1 MKKRLLSLTL
11 VLIMICSLFAA
22 IPVSAASMF
31 SDINGHWAQETIEE
45 LAGKGIINGKG
56 EGLYDP
62 EGNVTRAEFSK
73 LLTCI
78 AGNNFESVDGEL
90 IDVPKDAWFN
100 PYVYEALKQCIFY
113 INELNG
119 GYFLPDSSADRETV
133 AVWAVRLLGVE
144 GDSDTTPF
152 ADNTSI
158 DNKIAVA
165 TAYNQGI
172 ISGDAGTGK
181 FRPDDP
187 LTRAEAATIIKR
199 VMNRYQEINGVRVAK
214 NEVDFNDTI
223 SQFEA
228 TEDMNVLVS
237 ADEEKG
243 TFVFKKINDD
253 IKNLKVGDLFLIKP
267 CDAIPTGVAI
277 KVYDIKIEG
286 DKATI
291 TQGDIKLED
300 VIDEI
305 DISDQVL
312 LSPEHIVEGSL
323 AEGVTLVYA
332 DSDGNDNYLA
342 YNDDN
347 ILADASV
354 SKGPKVKLGDSEYS
368 VNKSYGTDGKFS
380 INFSLAE
387 TIYKNSDDDASVKLS
402 VEGAI
407 KDFAVNC
414 DISGKKASDIKIKL
428 TETHTEELSV
438 EVSGSKKWDKL
449 KTENVEGRY
458 DRSYQND
465 PLGFGTTNGQVTPGL
480 KKDRDA
486 LRDEIY
492 KLWQS
497 ELGKSKGD
505 LRKDKQF
512 KKDLKLASVNIP
524 IAAVPGLF
532 VIFDINLTVKL
543 TGEISATISGAQ
555 TVTRGVEYTPKSG
568 ASKISK
574 TDQEWGST
582 LAGEFDGRVGASV
595 RGGLTYLYILTVD
608 AGIEGGL
615 GINAS
620 TEITGNMKLEDD
632 GTITLTSDVPFMDAI
647 TAEIE
652 KGQTRVSEIHTCDI
666 CADLVLYGYLSI
678 DAKAK
683 LGYGIFEFT
692 LFDPSWDILNKDNA
706 KIATGYL
713 YIDFDADPFMGFGF
727 GQCVNKFVT
736 PRINKQ
742 SEDKECKLND
752 DLTLSVRVNDKT
764 VAEKASGQGLLT
776 TKNGSYIYQWYKDNI
791 AIDGAESN
799 IYQIE
804 SMSDNDFGTYKCI
817 VALEEMPNIY
827 TISDEIKITEEA
839 KAEEEQKEEKAD
851 AKTVTKTGSVSESKN
866 SSFTFMPTDTGSYH
880 FKNNQGSVVII
891 NINGEYKSNEGYY
904 ELVGGHAY
912 TVNVEWGFEDTDY
925 AIQITGPI
933 TY

>member
-1 MKKRLLSLTL
+1 MKKRLLSLAL
-11 VLIMICSLFAA
+11 VLTMICSLFAA

-31 SDINGHWAQETIEE
+31 TDVNGHWAQATIEE
-45 LAGKGIINGKG
+45 LASKGIVNGKG
-56 EGLYDP
+56 AGLYDP
-62 EGNVTRAEFSK
+62 EGKVTRAEFSK
-73 LLTCI
+73 LLICI
-78 AGNNFESVDGEL
+78 VGNSFESVDGEL
-90 IDVPKDAWFN
+90 LDVPKDAWFN
-100 PYVYEALKQCIFY
+100 PYVYEALKQSIFY

-119 GYFLPDSSADRETV
+119 GYFLPNDAADRETV

-144 GDSDTTPF
+144 GDSNSTPF
-152 ADNTSI
+152 VDNASI
-158 DNKIAVA
+158 DNKVAVA

-199 VMNRYQEINGVRVAK
+199 VMNRYQEINGVRAAK
-214 NEVDFNDTI
+214 NEVDFNDSI
-223 SQFEA
+223 PQFEA
-228 TEDMNVLVS
+228 TEEMNVLVS
-237 ADEEKG
+237 VDEEKG
-243 TFVFKKINDD
+243 IFVFDKINDD
-253 IKNLKVGDLFLIKP
+253 IKDLKVGDLFLIKP

-277 KVYDIKIEG
+277 KVHEIKIEG
-286 DKATI
+286 NKATI

-305 DISDQVL
+305 DIADQVSL
-312 LSPEHIVEGSL
+312 LPEHIVEGSL
-323 AEGVTLVYA
+323 AEGVTLAYV
-332 DSDGNDNYLA
+332 DSKGNNNYLA
-342 YNDDN
+342 SNGSN
-347 ILADASV
+347 LLADASI
-354 SKGPKVKLGDSEYS
+354 SKGAKVELGDSEYS
-368 VNKSYGTDGKFS
+368 VNTSYGTDGKFS
-380 INFSLAE
+380 INFSLTE
-387 TIYKNSDDDASVKLS
+387 TIYKDSDGASVKLS
-402 VEGAI
+402 AKGAI

-428 TETHTEELSV
+428 TETHTEEMSV
-438 EVSGSKKWDKL
+438 EVTGSKKWDAL
-449 KTENVEGRY
+449 KRKNEPDQY
-458 DRSYQND
+458 DKSYQND
-465 PLGFGTTNGQVTPGL
+465 PLGFGTTDGQVTPGL

-532 VIFDINLTVKL
+532 VIFDINLTVKA
-543 TGEISATISGAQ
+543 TGEVSATISGAK
-555 TVTRGVEYTPKSG
+555 TVTRGVEYTPKAG
-568 ASKISK
+568 VSKISK
-574 TDQEWGST
+574 MDQEWSST
-582 LAGEFDGRVGASV
+582 LAGEFDARAGASV

-615 GINAS
+615 GFNAS

-632 GTITLTSDVPFMDAI
+632 GTLTLTSDVPFMDAI

-678 DAKAK
+678 DAEAK
-683 LGYGIFEFT
+683 IGYGIFEFT
-692 LFDPSWDILNKDNA
+692 LFNPSWDILNKDNA

-713 YIDFDADPFMGFGF
+713 YFDHDSDPFLGLGA
-727 GQCVNKFVT
+727 GQCVNKYIT

-742 SEDKECKLND
+742 SESKECKLND
-752 DLTLSVRVNDKT
+752 DLTLSVRVKDET
-764 VAEKASGQGLLT
+764 IAEKASGQGLLT
-776 TKNGSYIYQWYKDNI
+776 TKEGSYIYQWYKDNI
-791 AIDGAESN
+791 AIDGASSN
-799 IYQIE
+799 IYQLA
-804 SMSDNDFGTYKCI
+804 SMTENDFGTYKCI
-817 VALEEMPNIY
+817 VALKEMPSIY
-827 TISDEIKITEEA
+827 TISNEIKITEEV
-839 KAEEEQKEEKAD
+839 KVEEEKKEEKVE
-851 AKTVTKTGSVSESKN
+851 AKTVTKTGSVSETKN
-866 SSFTFMPTDTGSYH
+866 SSFTFMPTETGTYH
-880 FKNNQGSVVII
+880 FKNTQGSVVIL

-912 TVNVEWGFEDTDY
+912 TVNVEWGYEDTNY

>member
-1 MKKRLLSLTL
+1 MKKRLLSLALTL
-11 VLIMICSLFAA
+11 MMICSLFAA
-22 IPVSAASMF
+22 IPVSASSMF
-31 SDINGHWAQETIEE
+31 TDVNGHWAEATIEE
-45 LAGKGIINGKG
+45 LAGKGIVNGKG
-56 EGLYDP
+56 DGLYDP
-62 EGNVTRAEFSK
+62 EGKVTRAEFAK
-73 LLTCI
+73 LLMCI
-78 AGNNFESVDGEL
+78 VEDTFESAEGSL
-90 IDVPKDAWFN
+90 ADVSKDSWFN
-100 PYVYEALKQCIFY
+100 GYVYAALNRGIFY
-113 INELNG
+113 LNELNN
-119 GYFLPDSSADRETV
+119 GYFMPNSQADRETV

-144 GDSDTTPF
+144 GEATSTPF
-152 ADNTSI
+152 ADNASI
-158 DNKIAVA
+158 ENKVAVA
-165 TAYNQGI
+165 TAYNEGI
-172 ISGDAGTGK
+172 ITGDAGTNT
-181 FRPDDP
+181 FRPDDT

-199 VMNRYQEINGVRVAK
+199 VINRHQEIDGVRAAK
-214 NEVDFNDTI
+214 NEVNFNDNI
-223 SQFEA
+223 PRFEA

-237 ADEEKG
+237 VDEENG
-243 TFVFKKINDD
+243 IFVFEKINDD
-253 IKNLKVGDLFLIKP
+253 IKNLKVGDLFLIEP
-267 CDAIPTGVAI
+267 CDAIPTGIAI
-277 KVYDIKIEG
+277 KVHEIKIKG

-305 DISDQVL
+305 DVSDQVS

-323 AEGVTLVYA
+323 AEGVTIAYA
-332 DSDGNDNYLA
+332 DSDGNSNYLA
-342 YNDDN
+342 YNGDN
-347 ILADASV
+347 LLADASI
-354 SKGPKVKLGDSEYS
+354 STGAKVELGDSEYS
-368 VNKSYGTDGKFS
+368 VNTSYATDGKIS
-380 INFSLAE
+380 INFSLTD
-387 TIYKNSDDDASVKLS
+387 TIYKDSDGASVKLS
-402 VEGAI
+402 VDGAI

-438 EVSGSKKWDKL
+438 EVTGSKKWDALRTK
-449 KTENVEGRY
+449 NVDGQY
-458 DRSYQND
+458 DRAYQND
-465 PLGFGTTNGQVTPGL
+465 SLGFGTTNGQETPEL

-497 ELGKSKGD
+497 ELEKSKGS

-524 IAAVPGLF
+524 VAAVPGLF
-532 VIFDINLTVKL
+532 VVFDINLTVNA
-543 TGEISATISGAQ
+543 TGEASATISGAN
-555 TVTRGVEYTPKSG
+555 TVTRGIEYTPKAG
-568 ASKISK
+568 VSKISK
-574 TDQEWGST
+574 TDQEWSST
-582 LAGEFDGRVGASV
+582 LSGEFDARAGASV

-615 GINAS
+615 GFNAS

-632 GTITLTSDVPFMDAI
+632 GTLTLTSDVPFMDAI

-666 CADLVLYGYLSI
+666 CVDLVLYGYLSI

-683 LGYGIFEFT
+683 IGYGIFEVT
-692 LFDPSWDILNKDNA
+692 LFNPSWDILNKDNA

-713 YIDFDADPFMGFGF
+713 YFDHDSDPFLGLGV

-752 DLTLSVRVNDKT
+752 DLTLSVQVKDET
-764 VAEKASGQGLLT
+764 IAEKASGQGLLT
-776 TKNGSYIYQWYKDNI
+776 TKEGCYIYQWYKDNI
-791 AIDGAESN
+791 AIDGATSN
-799 IYQIE
+799 IYQLA
-804 SMSDNDFGTYKCI
+804 SMSDSDFGTYKCI
-817 VALEEMPNIY
+817 VALKEMPSIY

-839 KAEEEQKEEKAD
+839 KASEDEKEEKVE
-851 AKTVTKTGSVSESKN
+851 AKTVTKTGSVSENKN
-866 SSFTFMPTDTGSYH
+866 SSFTFMPTDTGTYH
-880 FKNNQGSVVII
+880 FKNTQGSVVVI

-912 TVNVEWGFEDTDY
+912 TVNVEWGYEDTNY

>member
-1 MKKRLLSLTL
+1 MKKRLLSLAL
-11 VLIMICSLFAA
+11 VLTMVCSLFAA

-31 SDINGHWAQETIEE
+31 SDVNGHWAQATIEE
-45 LAGKGIINGKG
+45 LASKGIVNGKG
-56 EGLYDP
+56 AGLYDP
-62 EGNVTRAEFSK
+62 EGKVTRAEFSK
-73 LLTCI
+73 LLMCI
-78 AGNNFESVDGEL
+78 VESNFQSVEGEL

-100 PYVYEALKQCIFY
+100 PYVYEALKQSIFF

-119 GYFLPDSSADRETV
+119 GYFLPNSAADRETV

-144 GDSDTTPF
+144 GDSNTTPF
-152 ADNTSI
+152 VDNASI
-158 DNKIAVA
+158 DNKVAVA

-199 VMNRYQEINGVRVAK
+199 VMNRYQEINGVRAAK
-214 NEVDFNDTI
+214 NEVDFNDSI
-223 SQFEA
+223 PQFEA

-237 ADEEKG
+237 VDEEKG
-243 TFVFKKINDD
+243 IFVFEKINDD

-277 KVYDIKIEG
+277 KVHEIKIDG
-286 DKATI
+286 NKATI
-291 TQGDIKLED
+291 MQGDIKLED

-305 DISDQVL
+305 DISDQVS

-323 AEGVTLVYA
+323 AEGVTLAYI
-332 DSDGNDNYLA
+332 DSNGNNNYLA
-342 YNDDN
+342 YNGDN
-347 ILADASV
+347 LLADASV
-354 SKGPKVKLGDSEYS
+354 SKGAKVELGDSEYS
-368 VNKSYGTDGKFS
+368 VNTSYSTDGKFS
-380 INFSLAE
+380 INFSLTE
-387 TIYKNSDDDASVKLS
+387 TIYKDSDGASVKLS
-402 VEGAI
+402 AEGAI

-438 EVSGSKKWDKL
+438 EVTGAKKWDAL
-449 KTENVEGRY
+449 KRKNDPDKY
-458 DRSYQND
+458 DKSYKND
-465 PLGFGTTNGQVTPGL
+465 PLGFGTTDGQVTPGL

-532 VIFDINLTVKL
+532 VIFDINLTVKA
-543 TGEISATISGAQ
+543 TGEVSATISGAK
-555 TVTRGVEYTPKSG
+555 TVTRGVEYTPKAG
-568 ASKISK
+568 VSKISK
-574 TDQEWGST
+574 LDQEWSST
-582 LAGEFDGRVGASV
+582 LAGEFDARAGASV

-615 GINAS
+615 GFNAS

-632 GTITLTSDVPFMDAI
+632 GTLTLTSDVPFMDAI

-678 DAKAK
+678 DAEAK
-683 LGYGIFEFT
+683 IGYGIFEFT
-692 LFDPSWDILNKDNA
+692 LFNPSWDILNKDNA

-713 YIDFDADPFMGFGF
+713 YFDHDSDPFLGLGA

-752 DLTLSVRVNDKT
+752 DLTLSVRVKDET
-764 VAEKASGQGLLT
+764 IAEKASGQGLLT
-776 TKNGSYIYQWYKDNI
+776 TKEGSYIYQWYKDNI
-791 AIDGAESN
+791 AIDGANSN
-799 IYQIE
+799 IYQLA
-804 SMSDNDFGTYKCI
+804 SMTENDFGTYKCI
-817 VALEEMPNIY
+817 VALKEMPSIY
-827 TISDEIKITEEA
+827 TISNEIKITEEA
-839 KAEEEQKEEKAD
+839 KVEEEQKEEKVE
-851 AKTVTKTGSVSESKN
+851 AKTVTKTGSVSENKN
-866 SSFTFMPTDTGSYH
+866 SSFTFMPTDTGTYH
-880 FKNNQGSVVII
+880 FKNTQGSVVII

-912 TVNVEWGFEDTDY
+912 TVNVEWGYEDTNY